1 LTKTE
6 FPGTLTLDNESGI
19 DTSVSEQDLRILLE
33 NVAYGENVRFGLL
46 EAVYVDEAEIVR
58 INKEHLDREYITDVI
73 TFSYGNEAGDFS
85 DNADTIETDGT
96 IFMCAQRI
104 LEQSVEFN
112 TDAATE
118 FKRVFVHG
126 LLHLCGYDD
135 ATADQKAE
143 MTKKEN
149 IYLD

>member
-58 INKEHLDREYITDVI
+58 IN
-73 TFSYGNEAGDFS
+73 N
-85 DNADTIETDGT
+85 
-96 IFMCAQRI
+96 
-104 LEQSVEFN
+104 
-112 TDAATE
+112 
-118 FKRVFVHG
+118 
-126 LLHLCGYDD
+126 
-135 ATADQKAE
+135 
-143 MTKKEN
+143 
-149 IYLD
+149 